1 MKSLQEH
8 DRQNQPL
15 PRNGKVHA
23 KRTPNNAIRQIK
35 LPKSTARS
43 RVTNGRELLPTI
55 DGRSLRVRRYRDL
68 LALHLGDL
76 GGADM
81 VSNSELAILR
91 RAACLMVELERIEV
105 LLASDDPRL
114 SREHTLDVYQ
124 RTSNT
129 LRRLLESLGLRRRA
143 RDITPSLSEI
153 IGEARH
159 AD

>member
-1 MKSLQEH
+1 
-8 DRQNQPL
+8 
-15 PRNGKVHA
+15 
-23 KRTPNNAIRQIK
+23 
-35 LPKSTARS
+35 
-43 RVTNGRELLPTI
+43 
-55 DGRSLRVRRYRDL
+55 
-68 LALHLGDL
+68 
-76 GGADM
+76 M
-81 VSNSELAILR
+81 VSNSELVILR

-129 LRRLLESLGLRRRA
+129 LRRLLESLGLQRRA